1 MKYLFALAALFTLLA
16 VAAEPLGRAPA
27 SAMSL
32 VNPYEGSDPAVQAG
46 GKLYRRH
53 CAGCHGKERE
63 GRDRIPDLR
72 KEEVTQAP
80 PGALFWILTNG
91 ELVRGMPSWSK
102 LPEQQ
107 RWQLVTY
114 LKSR

>member
-1 MKYLFALAALFTLLA
+1 MNYRFAFFGLFALLGA
-16 VAAEPLGRAPA
+16 AAEPVARVPA
-27 SAMSL
+27 SATSL
-32 VNPYEGSDPAVQAG
+32 VNPYEGVAQATQAG

-63 GRDRIPDLR
+63 GRGRIPDLR
-72 KEEVTQAP
+72 RDEVTQAP

-91 ELVRGMPSWSK
+91 ELAHGMPSWSK